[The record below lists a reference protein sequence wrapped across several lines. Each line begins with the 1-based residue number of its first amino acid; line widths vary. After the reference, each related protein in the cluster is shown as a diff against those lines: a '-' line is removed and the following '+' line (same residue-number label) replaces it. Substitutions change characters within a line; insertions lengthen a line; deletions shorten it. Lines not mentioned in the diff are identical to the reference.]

1 MTNKIINFK
10 QFLEEGRRGPGSG
23 SNPKEN
29 TGNTTFEGGQKPT
42 KKIES
47 EEEELST
54 VDVEPSEEE
63 KASLHK
69 VKLNRKNTKDSDTR
83 KA

>member
-23 SNPKEN
+23 SRQKEIP
-29 TGNTTFEGGQKPT
+29 GNTKLEGGQKPT

-54 VDVEPSEEE
+54 VDAEQSEEE
-63 KASLHK
+63 KASLDRVK
-69 VKLNRKNTKDSDTR
+69 VNRKNTKDSSTQ